1 MNECRFISYSYK
13 SDVIYILEQY
23 IWHFY
28 TITGN
33 YMGRFVKFKDKLL
46 LEVLASISIFENKV
60 YFESIWPDSLDHL
73 AIGLIA
79 YKCTKLAKMS
89 KILLLSL
96 GCPI

>member
-1 MNECRFISYSYK
+1 MNVVFISYSYK

-28 TITGN
+28 TIAGN

-60 YFESIWPDSLDHL
+60 YFESKRGLFII
-73 AIGLIA
+73 IG
-79 YKCTKLAKMS
+79 KK
-89 KILLLSL
+89 
-96 GCPI
+96 